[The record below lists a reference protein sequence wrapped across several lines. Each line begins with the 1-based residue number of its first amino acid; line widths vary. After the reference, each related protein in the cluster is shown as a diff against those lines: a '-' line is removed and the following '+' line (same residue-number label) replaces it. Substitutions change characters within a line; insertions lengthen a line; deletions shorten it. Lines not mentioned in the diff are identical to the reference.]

1 MNRKMRRGLAGA
13 PRQRGMSLLISLI
26 MLLLLTLIGISSMQ
40 NATLQ
45 EKMST
50 SVVSR
55 NQSFQIAENVLR
67 VGEAIVAP
75 TTYTLTKCASTAA
88 CAPPNDASSVIAA
101 STGNN
106 GVVWYAYTSGSNTGF
121 YAIQNIGTTAA
132 PVNAPDGCYATY
144 NGTTTYSTVTLYRI
158 TGVGVFGT
166 NRSIVESIYAK
177 C

>member
-1 MNRKMRRGLAGA
+1 
-13 PRQRGMSLLISLI
+13 MSLLISLI
-26 MLLLLTLIGISSMQ
+26 MLLLLTMIGISSMQ

-67 VGEAIVAP
+67 VGEAKVAP
-75 TTYTLTKCASTAA
+75 TTYVLTKCSPAAA
-88 CAPPNDASSVIAA
+88 CTPPTDSATISAA
-101 STGNN
+101 GTGAN
-106 GVVWYAYTSGSNTGF
+106 GVVWYALGTGF

-158 TGVGVFGT
+158 TGVGIFGT